1 MKKYIPIL
9 CVCIFLSFN
18 KKMFSQQLPIYSQYM
33 FNEYLI
39 NAAYAG
45 TYHFTPMIINHRSQW
60 AGFGDSAPQTS
71 SISMHG
77 AVGKKSAVGTAMIY
91 DKTHP
96 ISRTHL

>member
-1 MKKYIPIL
+1 MI
-9 CVCIFLSFN
+9 CIFLSFN

-45 TYHFTPMIINHRSQW
+45 TYHFTPMIINHRGQW
-60 AGFGDSAPQTS
+60 VGFGDSAPQTS

-77 AVGKKSAVGTAMIY
+77 AIGKK
-91 DKTHP
+91 
-96 ISRTHL
+96 